1 MNQFPFGMAFT
12 SVQGHSHKKADPPIP
27 CQDAGKGGF
36 LHNGWPILIVSDG
49 AGSSK
54 HSHIASSY
62 CVGALFN
69 HLQQADLSPF
79 NAIGSEA
86 VDLESTKKS
95 WHGFV
100 LEQFRK
106 TRNDLLEMAK
116 INGYNPVELNCT
128 LLLVIKTSWGFLS
141 ANIGDGRSGYSDG
154 KPHALSVPFM
164 TFTAGA
170 TFFLIKEGWDI
181 IFQSYVTV
189 PEHNDLVEYFFVSS
203 DGCQNF
209 LIDGTQK
216 GPKTGIYDPILGED
230 AFYDF
235 NVPYQPFFEGLIK
248 SLKETK
254 SMEECN
260 SRLQKLV
267 EFGLYL
273 VDGTE
278 KELKSLSDPILDD
291 DKTFIV
297 FYKK

>member
-1 MNQFPFGMAFT
+1 
-12 SVQGHSHKKADPPIP
+12 
-27 CQDAGKGGF
+27 
-36 LHNGWPILIVSDG
+36 
-49 AGSSK
+49 
-54 HSHIASSY
+54 
-62 CVGALFN
+62 
-69 HLQQADLSPF
+69 
-79 NAIGSEA
+79 
-86 VDLESTKKS
+86 
-95 WHGFV
+95 
-100 LEQFRK
+100 
-106 TRNDLLEMAK
+106 
-116 INGYNPVELNCT
+116 
-128 LLLVIKTSWGFLS
+128 
-141 ANIGDGRSGYSDG
+141 
-154 KPHALSVPFM
+154 
-164 TFTAGA
+164 
-170 TFFLIKEGWDI
+170 
-181 IFQSYVTV
+181 
-189 PEHNDLVEYFFVSS
+189 VEYFFVSS

-216 GPKTGIYDPILGED
+216 GPKNGIYDPILGED

-235 NVPYQPFFEGLIK
+235 IVPYQPFFEGLIK